1 MGRSDRVEELETQV
15 RELEATVTG
24 LTEELLECKQ
34 RLGELEDTVDAEDD
48 MEGTLSA
55 SDSDSSSES
64 SSTDSSFP
72 DSTSLLD
79 EVDTYTTEGDESES
93 ETETEGENDGIIVA

>member
-34 RLGELEDTVDAEDD
+34 RLSEVEDTLEEGSDAE
-48 MEGTLSA
+48 G
-55 SDSDSSSES
+55 SSSGMYAPSES
-64 SSTDSSFP
+64 SPTGESVTSSM
-72 DSTSLLD
+72 SILD
-79 EVDTYTTEGDESES
+79 EVDTYTTEGEESHS
-93 ETETEGENDGIIVA
+93 ETETEEDGDGIIVA